1 MIKYNEEEARK
12 TDRAY
17 STPDVVRQRMRTLE
31 VLKLQTGETVLDV
44 GCGSGLLTQDI
55 ATLVGEQGRVVG
67 IDNSQDMLVLAEQ
80 RCSEFSQVQ
89 LKLCDI
95 ESLSEKTGE
104 FDAVTCIQVLLYVS
118 DVSAALSEMY
128 RVLKPGGRITIME
141 TDWRGTV
148 LNSSDESLT
157 RKMLTSWDDAV
168 SSPNL
173 PARLVPLMKS
183 KGFSAVSVDAF
194 PIVNTSYTQGSWSI
208 GMLKQFAGHAQKQG
222 AVSAAESE
230 SWLDDIQSKGKDG
243 CYFFSV
249 NRFIFTAVKV

>member
-44 GCGSGLLTQDI
+44 GCGSGLLTQDM
-55 ATLVGEQGRVVG
+55 ATLAGEQGRVVG
-67 IDNSQDMLVLAEQ
+67 IDNSQDMLLLAEQ
-80 RCSEFSQVQ
+80 RCSEFSQVN
-89 LKLCDI
+89 LKLCGI
-95 ESLSEKTGE
+95 ESISEKTGE
-104 FDAVTCIQVLLYVS
+104 FDAVTCIQVLLYVP

-128 RVLKPGGRITIME
+128 RVLKPGGRIAIME

-148 LNSSDESLT
+148 LNSFDESLT

-173 PARLVPLMKS
+173 PARLAPLMKS
-183 KGFSAVSVDAF
+183 QGFAAISVDAF
-194 PIVNTSYTQGSWSI
+194 PIVNTSYTRGSWSI
-208 GMLKQFAGHAQKQG
+208 EMLEQFAEHAQEQG
-222 AVSAAESE
+222 AVSTVESE
-230 SWLDDIQSKGKDG
+230 TWLNDIQSKGKES

>member
-44 GCGSGLLTQDI
+44 GCGSGLLTQDM

-67 IDNSQDMLVLAEQ
+67 IDNSQDMLFLAEQ
-80 RCSEFSQVQ
+80 RCSEFSQVN
-89 LKLCDI
+89 LKLCGIDSI
-95 ESLSEKTGE
+95 SEKTGD
-104 FDAVTCIQVLLYVS
+104 FDAVTCIQVLLYVP

-128 RVLKPGGRITIME
+128 RVLKPGGRIAIME

-173 PARLVPLMKS
+173 PVRLAPLMKS
-183 KGFSAVSVDAF
+183 QGFSATSVDAF
-194 PIVNTSYTQGSWSI
+194 PIVNTSYTRGSWSI

-222 AVSAAESE
+222 AVSTAESE
-230 SWLDDIQSKGKDG
+230 TWLNDIQSKGEKG
-243 CYFFSV
+243 CYFFCV